1 MVKCNGPSMNYTF
14 DGSQTMPQDIKD
26 LYDIGL
32 KVKIMSYYIE
42 ITCQCSVVLAVKK
55 LNRQ

>member
-1 MVKCNGPSMNYTF
+1 MNYLGTKLHLRKGVVKCNGPSMNYTF

-32 KVKIMSYYIE
+32 KVKIMSI
-42 ITCQCSVVLAVKK
+42 IL
-55 LNRQ
+55 R

>member
-1 MVKCNGPSMNYTF
+1 MVKCDGPSMNYTF

-32 KVKIMSYYIE
+32 KVRTFLFY
-42 ITCQCSVVLAVKK
+42 
-55 LNRQ
+55 